1 MMFEKDIPTSF
12 PVPGTP
18 VWVQASIKKL
28 PDGTVMRMKVERV
41 LTIEEIRQQ
50 AVKSYTVSINMRQGA
65 SVIADPKPALNNLA
79 KMASQNR
86 GPAKL
91 RIELDY
97 PDSKVVLN
105 AADGVELTNSFIR
118 SIRSAGLS
126 GRYE

>member
-1 MMFEKDIPTSF
+1 
-12 PVPGTP
+12 
-18 VWVQASIKKL
+18 VQASIKKL
-28 PDGTVMRMKVERV
+28 PDGTVMRMKVERI

-65 SVIADPKPALNNLA
+65 SAVQDPTPALNALA
-79 KMASQNR
+79 KMASQCR

-97 PDSKVVLN
+97 SDSKVVLN
-105 AADGVELTNSFIR
+105 AADGVELTNAFIR
-118 SIRSAGLS
+118 SIRAVGLS

>member
-1 MMFEKDIPTSF
+1 
-12 PVPGTP
+12 
-18 VWVQASIKKL
+18 
-28 PDGTVMRMKVERV
+28 MRMKVERV

-65 SVIADPKPALNNLA
+65 SVIADPKPVLNTLA